1 MHILKINRQC
11 LEDLCGFFLPVMMEM
26 LEARMRIEKG
36 TEYEY
41 FIRVSLSVMQAVEK
55 MLMRKYLTESFNFK
69 IKFSEA
75 EAIILMKLLLQFPL
89 PADHFWRQNL
99 RNNIVEQL
107 HKQLV

>member
-1 MHILKINRQC
+1 MKTLKINRQH
-11 LEDLCGFFLPVMMEM
+11 LEDLCGYFLPVMMQM
-26 LEARMRIEKG
+26 LDARALIERG

-41 FIRVSLSVMQAVEK
+41 LLRIGVSVMKDVEK
-55 MLMRKYLTESFNFK
+55 KLMKKYLTESFKFK

-89 PADHFWRQNL
+89 SSVDFWRLNL

-107 HKQLV
+107 HKQLI